1 MLISQQLDIWDT
13 PRNCWVPNVE
23 SNWTSTVLSF
33 TSIFFWNENIDTWHI
48 HKHKCW
54 YYWFRYS
61 ISNQRVWPLPQ
72 HSHRQSGGPPW
83 KSPFSSMS
91 LSMMAREV
99 ADMRMGAS
107 KPCLI
112 VFRCSTFAHH
122 FLKTKNC
129 WKQMLTLVVGNL
141 APKSS
146 SPLKLS
152 SGFPHSS
159 QRGKLKYIPILPMPI
174 GVEDYKKS
182 IKHTIIIFLMLLIV
196 FWSSTHPW

>member
-1 MLISQQLDIWDT
+1 MLNPIGHQQSFPSRRSFFGMKTLILDTYTNTSVDTTDLDIPSQIKGFD
-13 PRNCWVPNVE
+13 
-23 SNWTSTVLSF
+23 
-33 TSIFFWNENIDTWHI
+33 
-48 HKHKCW
+48 
-54 YYWFRYS
+54 
-61 ISNQRVWPLPQ
+61 
-72 HSHRQSGGPPW
+72 RQSGGPPW

-182 IKHTIIIFLMLLIV
+182 IKHTIVIFLMLLIV
-196 FWSSTHPW
+196 F